1 MDHLV
6 FVTSTNKTLRKYCV
20 DSDSITMNWLVDAYT
35 FTTVAPVGYFN
46 TLTVGLLFPKFG
58 NNRPTVIV
66 SLANSW

>member
-1 MDHLV
+1 MD
-6 FVTSTNKTLRKYCV
+6 
-20 DSDSITMNWLVDAYT
+20 WLVDAYT